1 MLNRRILRVKAMQSL
16 YAMNL
21 VREADMEVTKIRL
34 SAEYDPDLNA
44 NELPD
49 MDALKASRETALKL
63 FNEHYEEG
71 SAPKSDDID
80 EEIVNTVNK
89 HIQEFHNMVSK
100 DELTTKKNMVN
111 ELDKIYFHYLKL
123 LMLPEEFALLDQRD
137 FEKRQSSLSGAAS
150 KSVKGFNFHQNPY
163 VKAFKNFKSFELE
176 RIRKNI
182 TWDNHRDQLHSW
194 FKEIKKDDK
203 EFQDYQ
209 ALAEPTNEDH
219 LNILNHI
226 VKGLPFKMENMT
238 LFMEEEDIHWTENK
252 SIIKSLINKTIK
264 SYDEN
269 LEEKYSLMDLNKNE
283 EEDIP
288 FFKELYTETISKDK
302 EYEDIIA
309 RKAKNWEVGR
319 MATMDRI
326 ILKMALAEMINFP
339 SIPVKVTINEYIELS
354 KKYSTPKSKQFV
366 NGILDVMANELTS
379 EGVIKKS
386 GRGLI
391 DNQ

>member
-1 MLNRRILRVKAMQSL
+1 MQSL

>member
-1 MLNRRILRVKAMQSL
+1 
-16 YAMNL
+16 MNL

-80 EEIVNTVNK
+80 EEIVNTVNR

-123 LMLPEEFALLDQRD
+123 LMLPDEFALLDQRD

-163 VKAFKNFKSFELE
+163 VKAFKSFKSFELE

>member
-137 FEKRQSSLSGAAS
+137 FEKRQSSLSGTAS

-163 VKAFKNFKSFELE
+163 VTAFKDFKSFELE

-269 LEEKYSLMDLNKNE
+269 SEEKYSLMDLNKNE

>member
-71 SAPKSDDID
+71 SAPKADDID

-137 FEKRQSSLSGAAS
+137 FEKRQSSLSGTAS

-163 VKAFKNFKSFELE
+163 VTAFKDFKSFELE

-269 LEEKYSLMDLNKNE
+269 SEEKYSLMELNKNE

>member
-1 MLNRRILRVKAMQSL
+1 MQSL

-71 SAPKSDDID
+71 SAPKADDID

-137 FEKRQSSLSGAAS
+137 FEKRQSSLSGTAS

-163 VKAFKNFKSFELE
+163 VTAFKDFKSFELE

-269 LEEKYSLMDLNKNE
+269 SEEKYSLMELNKNE

>member
-1 MLNRRILRVKAMQSL
+1 
-16 YAMNL
+16 MNL

-137 FEKRQSSLSGAAS
+137 FEKRQSSLSGTAS

-163 VKAFKNFKSFELE
+163 VTAFKDFKSFELE

-269 LEEKYSLMDLNKNE
+269 SEEKYSLMDLNKNE